1 MWKTVFEKRHS
12 RCWNHKMSM
21 LQKKLLHYIGRA
33 IADFNMIQ
41 TGDRVLVCVSGGKDS
56 VVLAQLLKCLE
67 MRTHKKFEVFALM
80 VDVGIPDWNSEP
92 CCDWFKEHQIPFA
105 VVRQDIFQIV
115 QSKIKPGKSYCP
127 LCARLRRGVIYRYAR
142 EHGFKKIALGHHRD
156 DLIET
161 LLMSILYSGAIR
173 SMPPKLLTDDKRHVV
188 IRPMV
193 YCQEKD
199 IQAYANEQGLPLM
212 SKGLCQEK
220 ENTTRR
226 AIKKLI
232 CELAKKN
239 TKIPSN
245 MLNAVQNLNPSQLMD
260 QQFWDFRHLE
270 NLLDLE
276 LTSK

>member
-1 MWKTVFEKRHS
+1 
-12 RCWNHKMSM
+12 
-21 LQKKLLHYIGRA
+21 
-33 IADFNMIQ
+33 
-41 TGDRVLVCVSGGKDS
+41 
-56 VVLAQLLKCLE
+56 
-67 MRTHKKFEVFALM
+67 
-80 VDVGIPDWNSEP
+80 
-92 CCDWFKEHQIPFA
+92 
-105 VVRQDIFQIV
+105 
-115 QSKIKPGKSYCP
+115 
-127 LCARLRRGVIYRYAR
+127 
-142 EHGFKKIALGHHRD
+142 LGHHRD

-199 IQAYANEQGLPLM
+199 IQTYANEQGLPLM

-232 CELAKKN
+232 HELAKKN